1 MCTAIA
7 LQYAQHDG
15 LIYIYFEMIF
25 TIGSANMHY
34 LMRAKSLQS
43 CPTVG
48 DPVDCSPPGSSL
60 HGISHAVLER
70 VMMPSSR
77 GSS

>member
-1 MCTAIA
+1 MCTAIT
-7 LQYAQHDG
+7 LQRAQYDG

-25 TIGSANMHY
+25 TIGSANMHH

-43 CPTVG
+43 CPTVC
-48 DPVDCSPPGSSL
+48 DPVDCSPPDSSL
-60 HGISHAVLER
+60 HGISQAMLEQ
-70 VMMPSSR
+70 VAMPSSR